1 MKFYLVLLVFS
12 LALFNVSYG
21 DNLAKTYK
29 QADALLKSGEFE
41 KSKDLLTKIIEKDS
55 NYKDVFYL
63 RGYAELMLQ
72 EFDEA
77 IKDYNIAIQKK
88 QHIADAYN
96 ERGLA
101 SGYVGELDSAISDFN
116 KAIDLDPKFP
126 QPYINLASVFLNAGD
141 TTTAMAK
148 YNIALGYDKNLPEV
162 YYQIGKIR
170 YKGASY
176 KDAIL
181 QFEKSMKIGY
191 DKAEGLYQIGN
202 CYFKMG
208 DFNRSVKYFTD
219 AIKLDKT
226 KYDAFNNRAV
236 AFDTLGQKDL
246 ADKDRDFLNK
256 ISDNKFLD
264 KSKLDYTNYVAP
276 DSSFKIKLPVN
287 WTVKSSFMKD
297 ELFMTI
303 TPDAKYISGIPR
315 YALVTIRFNK
325 KMFEQYN
332 VLETDSIISF
342 WKGSNFENTKTYN
355 RYEIYQ
361 ELHYKIN
368 GMDAV
373 RFNTLMQP
381 IPSVPSLRQ
390 YELLL
395 PRKGELFYAYFQCP
409 AKQFEYYNE
418 IFTKAMDSIQF
429 YK

>member
-1 MKFYLVLLVFS
+1 MKLYLSIIVLLIAFS
-12 LALFNVSYG
+12 NVGFSQ
-21 DNLAKTYK
+21 NTAKNYK
-29 QADALLKSGEFE
+29 QAESLLKSGENL
-41 KSKDLLTKIIEKDS
+41 KAKDLLDKVIEKDP
-55 NYKDVFYL
+55 NYKDAYYL
-63 RGYAELMLQ
+63 RGYAKLMLQ
-72 EFDEA
+72 EFDDA
-77 IKDYNIAIQKK
+77 IKDYNDAIQRK
-88 QHIADAYN
+88 QRIADAYN

-101 SGYVGELDSAISDFN
+101 AGYVGELDSAISDFN
-116 KAIDLDPKFP
+116 KAIELDPKFP

-141 TTTAMAK
+141 TTTAIAK
-148 YNIALGYDKNLPEV
+148 YNIALSHDKNLPEV

-176 KDAIL
+176 KDAISH
-181 QFEKSMKIGY
+181 FEKSMKIGY
-191 DKAEGLYQIGN
+191 DKAEGFYQIGN

-208 DFNRSVKYFTD
+208 DFNKALKYFTD

-236 AFDTLGQKDL
+236 TFDTLGQKEL
-246 ADKDRDFLNK
+246 AAKDREYLNK

-264 KSKLDYTNYVAP
+264 KAKLEYINYVAP

-287 WTVKSSFMKD
+287 WTVKSGVIN
-297 ELFMTI
+297 EEIYMTI
-303 TPDAKYISGIPR
+303 TPDAKYLSGIPR
-315 YALVTIRFNK
+315 FALVTIRFNK
-325 KMFEQYN
+325 KMFEQYK
-332 VLETDSIISF
+332 VLETDSIIAF

-381 IPSVPSLRQ
+381 IPSVPALRQ

-409 AKQFEYYNE
+409 AKQFEYYDE